1 MAWDGY
7 GNFAS
12 RRAMLPVRSWDAR
25 ASAATRFVERAT
37 EIRDLCRD
45 KGKRACPV
53 FGGRDRL
60 ERRKR
65 DRIGEGVACLTL
77 AGATGIDVA
86 QIKLGGPVHM
96 RH

>member
-1 MAWDGY
+1 
-7 GNFAS
+7 
-12 RRAMLPVRSWDAR
+12 MLPVRSWDAR
-25 ASAATRFVERAT
+25 ASATRLVERAT

-65 DRIGEGVACLTL
+65 DRIGEGVARLAL
-77 AGATGIDVA
+77 AGVTLRRSGWAARSI
-86 QIKLGGPVHM
+86 
-96 RH
+96 